1 MIIGLKEWLWN
12 KTIAWLVA
20 EHRLPEIPLCNFEH
34 LSFELRSCD
43 VILVEGVSRVSSIIK
58 SVTQSPWTHSALY
71 IGRIHDIEAPELR
84 EHVQKFYTGAID
96 DQLIIEA
103 LLGHGIVVSPLRK
116 YSGYHLRICRPRG
129 LSRKDAQQVTAHA
142 IGKLG
147 NDYDVRQ
154 LLDLARFLLPYGI
167 LPRRWRSSLF
177 ERRAGD
183 STRTVCSSMLAEAFM
198 SVHFPVLPIIHRM
211 QQGQLR
217 LYQRNCRLFTPQD
230 FDYSPYFEIIKYP
243 LLGFDELAPPY
254 RRLPWESSNIVCN
267 DAGDCFSL
275 EQDDYQD
282 KSDAEV
288 AAKPVSVPIDNEPAV
303 ALLDSTDVK
312 ENNLTATGGTTRR
325 WYFPLQSRI
334 SLLRGFGN
342 GD

>member
-12 KTIAWLVA
+12 KIIDWLVA
-20 EHRLPEIPLCNFEH
+20 ENRLPEIPLCNFEH

-43 VILVEGVSRVSSIIK
+43 VVLVEGVSRVSSIIK

-84 EHVQKFYTGAID
+84 EHVQKFYNGAID
-96 DQLIIEA
+96 DQLIVEA
-103 LLGHGIVVSPLRK
+103 LLGQGIVVSPLRK
-116 YSGYHLRICRPRG
+116 YCDYHLRICRPRG
-129 LSRKDAQQVTAHA
+129 LSRKDAQQVIAYA
-142 IGKLG
+142 VGKLG

-183 STRTVCSSMLAEAFM
+183 STRTVCSSMLAEAFT
-198 SVHFPVLPIIHRM
+198 SVHFPVLPIIHRV

-275 EQDDYQD
+275 EQDEYQD
-282 KSDAEV
+282 KNEAAV
-288 AAKPVSVPIDNEPAV
+288 AAEPVSETLANAPAV
-303 ALLDSTDVK
+303 DSLDSTDGK
-312 ENNLTATGGTTRR
+312 GNDLAAIGGTARR
-325 WYFPLQSRI
+325 WYFPLQNYI
-334 SLLRGFGN
+334 GLLRGLGN